1 MSQQINLFN
10 PIFMKQRKYFSLLAM
25 LQALGLIIA
34 GSLIFYGYAIYQV
47 NQLNLQ
53 LEENTKRYNAEQV
66 RLARYVAEF
75 SPQQS
80 NQLLQDEVQHL
91 EKQVAEQNEII
102 DTLKSG
108 AVGNTTGY
116 SEYMRAFSR
125 QVVQGLWLTSF
136 KVTGDAAQIS
146 LSGGV
151 VSPELLPAYIQ
162 RLGKERIMQGKTFST
177 LKMQQSKPQRVPPP
191 LQRGAMWNSHC
202 IPIRIAG
209 QSNESILGTSAYLD
223 RRHVA
228 ARARNDF
235 CCCHFCGDFA
245 DGGGIT

>member
-25 LQALGLIIA
+25 FQALGMIIA

-47 NQLNLQ
+47 DQLNWQ
-53 LEENTKRYNAEQV
+53 SQENTKRYNAEQL

-80 NQLLQDEVQHL
+80 NQLLQDEVQRL
-91 EKQVAEQNEII
+91 EKQTAEQNEII
-102 DTLKSG
+102 ETLKSG

-125 QVVQGLWLTSF
+125 QVVQGLWLTGF

-151 VSPELLPAYIQ
+151 LNPELLPAYIQ

-177 LKMQQSKPQRVPPP
+177 LKMQQSKADEGV
-191 LQRGAMWNSHC
+191 G
-202 IPIRIAG
+202 AG
-209 QSNESILGTSAYLD
+209 QTPAFAT
-223 RRHVA
+223 RRYVEFTLYSSPDSEA
-228 ARARNDF
+228 NK
-235 CCCHFCGDFA
+235 
-245 DGGGIT
+245 

>member
-25 LQALGLIIA
+25 LQALGMIIA

-47 NQLNLQ
+47 NQLNVQ
-53 LEENTKRYNAEQV
+53 SEENTKRYNAEQV

-80 NQLLQDEVQHL
+80 NQLLQDEVQRL
-91 EKQVAEQNEII
+91 ETQTAQQNEII

-108 AVGNTTGY
+108 AAGNTTGY

-136 KVTGDAAQIS
+136 KVAGDAAQIS

-162 RLGKERIMQGKTFST
+162 RLGREHVMQGKTFST
-177 LKMQQSKPQRVPPP
+177 LKMQQSKPAESQPPTAP
-191 LQRGAMWNSHC
+191 TRRYVEFTLYSSPDSGANK
-202 IPIRIAG
+202 
-209 QSNESILGTSAYLD
+209 
-223 RRHVA
+223 
-228 ARARNDF
+228 
-235 CCCHFCGDFA
+235 
-245 DGGGIT
+245 

>member
-47 NQLNLQ
+47 NQLGLQ
-53 LEENTKRYNAEQV
+53 SAENTKRYNAEQQ
-66 RLARYVAEF
+66 RLARYVSEF

-91 EKQVAEQNEII
+91 EKQTAEQNETIE
-102 DTLKSG
+102 TLKSG

-125 QVVQGLWLTSF
+125 QVVQGLWLTGF

-151 VSPELLPAYIQ
+151 VNPELLPAYIQ
-162 RLGKERIMQGKTFST
+162 RLGRERIMQGKTFST
-177 LKMQQSKPQRVPPP
+177 LKMQQSKPAENQSPAATTRRYVEFTLYSSPDS
-191 LQRGAMWNSHC
+191 GANK
-202 IPIRIAG
+202 
-209 QSNESILGTSAYLD
+209 
-223 RRHVA
+223 
-228 ARARNDF
+228 
-235 CCCHFCGDFA
+235 
-245 DGGGIT
+245 